1 MKNTDGLVG
10 LRDMELKYDSN
21 DVNLFF
27 TSDTHF
33 WHTNIIKYCN
43 RPFIDI
49 EEMNE
54 EIIKRWNDKVGKD
67 DIVFHLGDFAFCGSS
82 QYKTLLERLNGKI
95 TLILGNH
102 DWRNI
107 KEGYISK
114 FNGVYQQLRIKVDDQ
129 RIYLNHFPFLCY
141 EGSWRGVWQLFGH
154 VHSGPYNSGGG
165 LDYPRLKMLLP
176 GQYDV
181 GVDNNNFTPIS
192 YKELCIKVK

>member
-1 MKNTDGLVG
+1 MKNI
-10 LRDMELKYDSN
+10 ELKYNSN

-33 WHTNIIKYCN
+33 WHSNIIKYCN
-43 RPFIDI
+43 RPFMDI

-54 EIIKRWNDKVGKD
+54 EIIKRWNDKIEND
-67 DIVFHLGDFAFCGSS
+67 DLVFHLGDFAFCGPS
-82 QYKTLLERLNGKI
+82 QYKILLERLNGKI
-95 TLILGNH
+95 TLVLGNH

-107 KEGYISK
+107 KEGYMSK
-114 FNGVYQQLRIKVDDQ
+114 FNGIYQQLRIKVDDQ

-154 VHSGPYNSGGG
+154 VHSGPYNNGGG
-165 LDYPRLKMLLP
+165 LDDPRLKMLLP

-192 YKELCIKVK
+192 YKELCTKVK

>member
-1 MKNTDGLVG
+1 MKNI
-10 LRDMELKYDSN
+10 ELKYNSN

-33 WHTNIIKYCN
+33 WHSNIIKYCN
-43 RPFIDI
+43 RPFMDI

-54 EIIKRWNDKVGKD
+54 EIIKRWNDKIEND
-67 DIVFHLGDFAFCGSS
+67 DLVFHLGDFAFCGPS

-95 TLILGNH
+95 TLVLGKY

-107 KEGYISK
+107 KEGYMSK
-114 FNGVYQQLRIKVDDQ
+114 FNGIYQQLRIKVDDQ

-154 VHSGPYNSGGG
+154 VHSGPYNNGGG
-165 LDYPRLKMLLP
+165 LDDPRLKMLLP

-192 YKELCIKVK
+192 YKELCTKVK

>member
-1 MKNTDGLVG
+1 MKNIEV
-10 LRDMELKYDSN
+10 KYNSN

-33 WHTNIIKYCN
+33 WHSNIIKYCN
-43 RPFIDI
+43 RPFMDV

-54 EIIKRWNDKVGKD
+54 EIIKRWNNKIEKD
-67 DIVFHLGDFAFCGSS
+67 DLVFHLGDFAFCGPS

-95 TLILGNH
+95 TLVLGNH

-107 KEGYISK
+107 KEGYMSK
-114 FNGVYQQLRIKVDDQ
+114 FNGIYQQLRIKVDDR

-141 EGSWRGVWQLFGH
+141 EGSYRGVWQLFGH
-154 VHSGPYNSGGG
+154 VHSGPYNNGGG
-165 LDYPRLKMLLP
+165 LDDPRLKMLLP

-192 YKELCIKVK
+192 YKELCTKVK

>member
-1 MKNTDGLVG
+1 MKNI
-10 LRDMELKYDSN
+10 ELKYNSN

-33 WHTNIIKYCN
+33 WHSNIIKYCN
-43 RPFIDI
+43 RPFMDI

-54 EIIKRWNDKVGKD
+54 EIIKRWNDKIEKND
-67 DIVFHLGDFAFCGSS
+67 LVFHLGDFAFCGPS

-95 TLILGNH
+95 ILILGNH

-107 KEGYISK
+107 KEGYMSK
-114 FNGVYQQLRIKVDDQ
+114 FNGIYQQLRIKVDDQ

-154 VHSGPYNSGGG
+154 VHSGPYNNGGG
-165 LDYPRLKMLLP
+165 LDNPRLKMLLP

-192 YKELCIKVK
+192 YKELCTKVK

>member
-1 MKNTDGLVG
+1 MKN
-10 LRDMELKYDSN
+10 MELKYNSN

-33 WHTNIIKYCN
+33 WHSNIIKYCN
-43 RPFIDI
+43 RPFMDI

-54 EIIKRWNDKVGKD
+54 EIIKRWNDKIGKD
-67 DIVFHLGDFAFCGSS
+67 DLVFHLGDFAFCGPS

-95 TLILGNH
+95 ILILGNH

-107 KEGYISK
+107 KEGYMSK
-114 FNGVYQQLRIKVDDQ
+114 FNGIYQQLRIKVDDQ

-154 VHSGPYNSGGG
+154 VHSGPYNNGGG
-165 LDYPRLKMLLP
+165 LDNPRLKMLLP

-181 GVDNNNFTPIS
+181 GVDNNNFKPIS
-192 YKELCIKVK
+192 YKELCTKVK

>member
-1 MKNTDGLVG
+1 MKII
-10 LRDMELKYDSN
+10 ELKYNSN

-33 WHTNIIKYCN
+33 WHSNIIKYCN
-43 RPFIDI
+43 RPFMDI

-54 EIIKRWNDKVGKD
+54 EIIKRWNDKIEND
-67 DIVFHLGDFAFCGSS
+67 DLVFHLGDFAFCGPS

-95 TLILGNH
+95 TLVLGNP

-107 KEGYISK
+107 KEGYMSK
-114 FNGVYQQLRIKVDDQ
+114 FNGIYQQLRIKVDYQ

-154 VHSGPYNSGGG
+154 VHSGPYNNGGG
-165 LDYPRLKMLLP
+165 LDDPRLKMLLP

-192 YKELCIKVK
+192 YKELCTKVK

>member
-1 MKNTDGLVG
+1 MKN
-10 LRDMELKYDSN
+10 MELKYNSN

-33 WHTNIIKYCN
+33 WHSNIIKYCN
-43 RPFIDI
+43 RPFMDI

-54 EIIKRWNDKVGKD
+54 EIIKRWNDKIEKND
-67 DIVFHLGDFAFCGSS
+67 LVFHLGDFAFCGSS

-95 TLILGNH
+95 ILILGNH

-107 KEGYISK
+107 KEGYMSK
-114 FNGVYQQLRIKVDDQ
+114 FNGIYQQLRIKVDDQ

-154 VHSGPYNSGGG
+154 VHSGPYNNGGG
-165 LDYPRLKMLLP
+165 LDDPRLKMLLP

-192 YKELCIKVK
+192 YKELCTKVK

>member
-1 MKNTDGLVG
+1 MKNI
-10 LRDMELKYDSN
+10 ELKYNSN

-33 WHTNIIKYCN
+33 WHSNIIKYCN
-43 RPFIDI
+43 RPFMDI

-54 EIIKRWNDKVGKD
+54 EIIKRWNDKIGKD
-67 DIVFHLGDFAFCGSS
+67 DLVFHLGDFAFCGSS

-95 TLILGNH
+95 ILILGNH

-107 KEGYISK
+107 KEGYMSK
-114 FNGVYQQLRIKVDDQ
+114 FNGIYQQLRIKVDDQ

-154 VHSGPYNSGGG
+154 VHSGPYNNGGG
-165 LDYPRLKMLLP
+165 LDGPRLKMLLP

-192 YKELCIKVK
+192 YKELCTKVK

>member
-1 MKNTDGLVG
+1 MKN
-10 LRDMELKYDSN
+10 MELKYNSN

-107 KEGYISK
+107 KEGYMSK

-165 LDYPRLKMLLP
+165 LDDPRLRMLLP

-192 YKELCIKVK
+192 YKELCTKVK

>member
-1 MKNTDGLVG
+1 MKNIEV
-10 LRDMELKYDSN
+10 KYNSN

-33 WHTNIIKYCN
+33 WHSNIIKYCN
-43 RPFIDI
+43 RPFMDV

-54 EIIKRWNDKVGKD
+54 EIIKRWNNKIEKD
-67 DIVFHLGDFAFCGSS
+67 DLVFHLGDFAFCGPS

-95 TLILGNH
+95 TLVLGNH

-107 KEGYISK
+107 KEGYMSK
-114 FNGVYQQLRIKVDDQ
+114 FNGIYQQLRIKVDDQ

-141 EGSWRGVWQLFGH
+141 EGSYRGVWQLFGH
-154 VHSGPYNSGGG
+154 VHSGPYNNGGG
-165 LDYPRLKMLLP
+165 LDDPRLKMLLP

-192 YKELCIKVK
+192 YKELCTKVK

>member
-1 MKNTDGLVG
+1 MKNIEV
-10 LRDMELKYDSN
+10 KYNSN

-33 WHTNIIKYCN
+33 WHSNIIKYCN
-43 RPFIDI
+43 RPFMDV

-54 EIIKRWNDKVGKD
+54 EIIKRWNNKIEKD
-67 DIVFHLGDFAFCGSS
+67 DLVFHLGDFAFCGPS

-95 TLILGNH
+95 TLVLGNH

-107 KEGYISK
+107 KEGYMSK
-114 FNGVYQQLRIKVDDQ
+114 FNGIYQQLRIKVDNQ

-141 EGSWRGVWQLFGH
+141 EGSYRGVWQLFGH
-154 VHSGPYNSGGG
+154 VHSGPYNNGGG
-165 LDYPRLKMLLP
+165 LDDPRLKMLLP

-192 YKELCIKVK
+192 YKELCTKVK

>member
-1 MKNTDGLVG
+1 MKNI
-10 LRDMELKYDSN
+10 ELKYNSN

-33 WHTNIIKYCN
+33 WHSNIIKYCN
-43 RPFIDI
+43 RPFMDI

-54 EIIKRWNDKVGKD
+54 EIIKRWNDKIEKND
-67 DIVFHLGDFAFCGSS
+67 LVFHLGDFAFCGPS

-95 TLILGNH
+95 ILILGNH

-107 KEGYISK
+107 KEGYMSK
-114 FNGVYQQLRIKVDDQ
+114 FDGIYQQLRIKVDDQ

-154 VHSGPYNSGGG
+154 VHSGPYNNGGG
-165 LDYPRLKMLLP
+165 LDNPRLKMLLP

-181 GVDNNNFTPIS
+181 GVDNNNFKPIS
-192 YKELCIKVK
+192 YKELCTKVK

>member
-1 MKNTDGLVG
+1 MKNI
-10 LRDMELKYDSN
+10 ELKYNSN

-33 WHTNIIKYCN
+33 WHSNIIKYCN
-43 RPFIDI
+43 RPFMDI

-54 EIIKRWNDKVGKD
+54 EIIKRWNDKIEND
-67 DIVFHLGDFAFCGSS
+67 DLVFHLGDFAFCGPS

-95 TLILGNH
+95 TLVLGNH

-107 KEGYISK
+107 KEGYMSK
-114 FNGVYQQLRIKVDDQ
+114 FNGIYQQLRIKVDDQ

-154 VHSGPYNSGGG
+154 VHSGPYNNGGG
-165 LDYPRLKMLLP
+165 LDDPRLKMLLP

-192 YKELCIKVK
+192 YKELCTKVK

>member
-1 MKNTDGLVG
+1 MKN
-10 LRDMELKYDSN
+10 MELKYNSN

-33 WHTNIIKYCN
+33 WHSNIIKYCN
-43 RPFIDI
+43 RPFMDI

-54 EIIKRWNDKVGKD
+54 EIIKRWNDKIEKD
-67 DIVFHLGDFAFCGSS
+67 DLVFHLGDFAFCGPS

-95 TLILGNH
+95 ILILGNH

-107 KEGYISK
+107 KEGYMSK
-114 FNGVYQQLRIKVDDQ
+114 FNGIYQQLRIKVDDQ

-154 VHSGPYNSGGG
+154 VHSGPYNNGGG
-165 LDYPRLKMLLP
+165 LDGPRLKMLLP

-192 YKELCIKVK
+192 YKELCTKVK